1 MKIVIEIDDLLK
13 SVKEQVLVKRL
24 DGDIVLEEFY
34 LTVEGLVESL
44 MDGQYVEAVH
54 SPILPKRCIQF
65 SQLNRIKG
73 IWQAIFEVP
82 KDRFSIRYRDKVF
95 KNVGFPRMLF
105 VYQVTKEQ
113 TTISKIYAIRDNEEI
128 TEDTLLYHFP
138 FSHVST
144 DGHVC
149 MGSNILPAA
158 SIKELENFHF
168 YFLTSPFGDD
178 YGSKTII
185 GKSVKDLFEGLQN
198 KDFPDDWLVPKNFTL
213 GQAIEQLK

>member
-1 MKIVIEIDDLLK
+1 MKIVIEIDDALE

-34 LTVEGLVESL
+34 LTVEGLAESL

-54 SPILPKRCIQF
+54 SPILPKRCVQY
-65 SQLNRIKG
+65 SQLDRIKG

-82 KDRFSIRYRDKVF
+82 KDRFSIIYKNKLY

-105 VYQVTKEQ
+105 VYQVTNEI
-113 TTISKIYAIRDNEEI
+113 TTISTIYACRDNEEI
-128 TEDTLLYHFP
+128 TEDTQLYHFP
-138 FSHVST
+138 FSHVSI

-149 MGSNILPAA
+149 MGRNILPSA

-178 YGSKTII
+178 YGSKTLT
-185 GKSVKDLFEGLQN
+185 GKSVKDLFEILEN
-198 KDFPDDWLVPKNFTL
+198 KDFPDDWLVPKNLTL